1 MRKIHQLKLA
11 VLVLFVVAGAALL
24 VTNNF
29 TNRSVHAFS
38 SGPPAGYTRAPG
50 EEPDACRECHLPPP
64 DSGAGRIQINT
75 PQTYT
80 PGQTYQISVVHTN
93 ADPSR
98 RRWGFQ
104 LTALDDINT
113 RAGTLTTRGDGLTQ
127 VLEAQGPFPSRQ
139 YIEHTSLGNFDGQ
152 TGGATWTFNWT
163 APFEDVGPV
172 TFYAAGNHANGN
184 GNSDGDNIY
193 FTFSTVSPAATTGT
207 FTINVTPAA
216 QTILPGTSG
225 AYTVTVTPSNNF
237 TGTVNLSLIGNLLPG
252 VHASFNNSSIQ
263 ITDAS
268 ARSTTLNV
276 TVDADALL
284 GNTAIIVGGTSGNL
298 HYSALTKLVT
308 GPSMIDGGLDVRK
321 LVGGFDQPIGL
332 AVIPGGGFFVI
343 EKASGKVIHHSPGVA
358 PGTALDL
365 AVNSA
370 SERGLLGIALH
381 PQFPAN
387 PRVYLFWT
395 ESSTGADTS
404 NPDDVPLAGNRVDSF
419 LWDGTRLTLERNLIK
434 LRALQQDAG
443 QPSRGNHN
451 GGIIRFGRDGK
462 LYIVMGDNG
471 RRGLLQ
477 NLPFGPSANPQ
488 GPTVADDQCGGP
500 EPDNAHLTGVILR
513 LNDDGTTPTDNPF
526 FNAQTNLSGEAAAN
540 LKKVFAYGIR
550 NSFGMA
556 FDPASGQLWT
566 QENGDDSFDEINR
579 VVPAFNGGWIQLMGP
594 SARVAEFK
602 AIELGR
608 SGGLQQLRWPPE
620 RIADTP
626 AEALA
631 RLVRLPGAVYTEP
644 EFSWKYAVAPSSLG
658 FIGGRA
664 LGAENAGAL
673 LVGASRTTLEGGYLF
688 RFKLAGDRR
697 KLSFAD
703 ARLSD
708 LVADNADK
716 FDPTESESLLFG
728 YNFGITTD
736 IQTAPNGNLYVVS
749 LSDGIVYEIFAK
761 PVTVG
766 FEAMPLQWSETN
778 SAIAV
783 TVTREGNLS
792 GTVAVEYRT
801 IDDPAAVPCDPSV
814 RQPNG
819 DPYPQGAAY
828 ARCDYATVAGTLTFA
843 PNETR
848 KTFNIP
854 LIDDGHVEPHETF
867 QIELRNPAGAT
878 LDAQRNTLSLTIID
892 NDSANA
898 PNPIYES
905 FRTDFFVRQQYLDF
919 LSREPDADGLAA
931 WLRVLRECSDVN
943 RNPACDRITVSSSF
957 FRSTEFQLKG
967 YFVYLFYKVSLG
979 RLPRYAEIIPDMAS
993 VTGATAEEVFARRDA
1008 FANNWLAR
1016 PEFKTLY
1023 PETLTPAAYVDK
1035 LLQTA
1040 GATLSGAVTR
1050 ETLIADLQAGRRTRA
1065 EVLRAVVEHPS
1076 VDAKEFNEAFV
1087 AMQYFGYLRRDPDP
1101 DGYRNWLNYLNANPS
1116 DFRTMVR
1123 GFLYSTEYFLRF
1135 GKV

>member
-11 VLVLFVVAGAALL
+11 VFALFVVAGATLL

-29 TNRSVHAFS
+29 TNRTVHAFS

-50 EEPDACRECHLPPP
+50 EEPDACRECHLPPS

-75 PQTYT
+75 PQTYA

-93 ADPSR
+93 ADQTR

-104 LTALDDINT
+104 LTALDDTNT
-113 RAGTLTTRGDGLTQ
+113 RAGTLSTLGDGRTQ
-127 VLEAQGPFPSRQ
+127 VLDNQGPFPTRQ
-139 YIEHTSLGNFDGQ
+139 YIEHTSLGTFDGQ
-152 TGGATWTFNWT
+152 TGSATWTFNWT
-163 APFEDVGPV
+163 APSEDVGPV

-184 GNSDGDNIY
+184 GNSDGDQIY
-193 FTFSTVSPAATTGT
+193 FTFATISPAAAAGD
-207 FTINVTPAA
+207 FTINITPAT
-216 QTILPGTSG
+216 QTIIPGSSG
-225 AYTVTVTPSNNF
+225 SYTITVTPSNNF
-237 TGTVNLSLIGNLLPG
+237 TGTVDLSLTGQPEIAIATFAP
-252 VHASFNNSSIQ
+252 ASIQ

-268 ARSTTLNV
+268 PRSATLNISVGAKASLGNFTLNV
-276 TVDADALL
+276 T
-284 GNTAIIVGGTSGNL
+284 GTSGNL
-298 HYSALTKLVT
+298 QRTATATLVT
-308 GPSMIDGGLDVRK
+308 GPSMLDAGLTVRRVMGGLN
-321 LVGGFDQPIGL
+321 QPTGL
-332 AVIPGGGFFVI
+332 AIDHRGFFVL
-343 EKASGKVIHHSPGVA
+343 EKATGKVIRNDFVLT
-358 PGTALDL
+358 PGTVLDL

-404 NPDDVPLAGNRVDSF
+404 NPDEVSLLGNRVDSF
-419 LWDGTRLTLERNLIK
+419 IWDGAKLTHERNLIR

-451 GGIIRFGRDGK
+451 GGIIRFGHDGK

-477 NLPFGPSANPQ
+477 NLPFGPSVSPQ
-488 GPTVADDQCGGP
+488 GPTVADDQFGGP
-500 EPDNAHLTGVILR
+500 EPDDAHLAGVILR
-513 LNDDGTTPTDNPF
+513 LNDDGTTPNDNPF
-526 FNAQTNLSGEAAAN
+526 FNAQTNLTGEAAAN

-556 FDPASGQLWT
+556 FDPVSGQLWT

-579 VVPAFNGGWIQLMGP
+579 VVPGFNGGWIQLMGP

-626 AEALA
+626 AEARA
-631 RLVRLPGAVYTEP
+631 RLAQLPGAIYTEP

-658 FIGGRA
+658 FVAGRA
-664 LGAENAGAL
+664 LGPQNEGAL
-673 LVGASRTTLEGGYLF
+673 IVGASRTTLAGGYLF
-688 RFKLAGDRR
+688 RFKLASDRR
-697 KLSFAD
+697 KLSLSD
-703 ARLSD
+703 ARLAVD

-716 FDPTESESLLFG
+716 FDATESESLLFG
-728 YNFGITTD
+728 RDFGITTD
-736 IQTAPNGNLYVVS
+736 IQTDSLGNLYVVS
-749 LSDGIVYEIFAK
+749 LSDGAIYIISPK
-761 PVTVG
+761 PNTVQFSTEQIQVT
-766 FEAMPLQWSETN
+766 ETN
-778 SAIAV
+778 ASIAV
-783 TVTREGNLS
+783 EVTRSGDTS
-792 GTVAVEYRT
+792 GTAAVEYHT
-801 IDDPAAVPCDPSV
+801 VDDPAAVPCDPSV

-819 DPYPQGAAY
+819 EPYPQGTAY

-843 PNETR
+843 PGEMT
-848 KTFNIP
+848 KTFTVP
-854 LIDDGHVEPHETF
+854 LIDDAHAEPNETF
-867 QIELRNPAGAT
+867 QLELGDPAGAT
-878 LDAQRNTLSLTIID
+878 SSTPSAPRTTVTIID

-905 FRTDFFVRQQYLDF
+905 FRTPFFVRQQYLDF
-919 LSREPDADGLAA
+919 LSREPDPAGLAA

-943 RNPACDRITVSSSF
+943 NNPACDRITVSSSF
-957 FRSTEFQLKG
+957 FRSIEFQLKG

-979 RLPRYAEIIPDMAS
+979 RIPRYAEIIPDMAS
-993 VTGATAEEVFARRDA
+993 VTGATAEEVFAKRDA
-1008 FANNWLAR
+1008 FANNWLTR
-1016 PEFKTLY
+1016 TEFKTLY
-1023 PETLTPAAYVDK
+1023 PETLTPTAYVDR

-1040 GATLSGAVTR
+1040 GVTLSGTTTR

-1065 EVLRAVVEHPS
+1065 EVLRAIVEHPS
-1076 VDAKEFNEAFV
+1076 VEAKEFNEAFV

-1101 DGYRNWLNYLNANPS
+1101 EGYRNWLNYLKANPN